1 MEWSNPAAIL
11 PVVLA
16 ALLLSC
22 GIEDARQRT
31 IANWKNGVIAALA
44 PIWWWSLGLAWWP
57 DIALQIGIALFVFC
71 FFVGAFAIGQMGG
84 GDVKLIGALALWFPW
99 GTLMWLLVVM
109 SLVGGAVTLI
119 IAGERWWR
127 SARGPVEVPYGVA
140 IAIAGLIAVRE
151 PLLNQFA

>member
-1 MEWSNPAAIL
+1 MDWINPAAFL

-16 ALLLSC
+16 VLLLSC
-22 GIEDARQRT
+22 GIEDARHRT

-44 PIWWWSLGLAWWP
+44 PFWWWSLGLAWWP
-57 DIALQIGIALFVFC
+57 DIALQVSIAFIVFA
-71 FFVGAFAIGQMGG
+71 FFVGAFALGQMGG

-99 GTLMWLLVVM
+99 GTLLSLLVVM
-109 SLVGGAVTLI
+109 SLVGGLVTLV
-119 IAGERWWR
+119 IAAERWWR
-127 SARGPVEVPYGVA
+127 SAKGPVEVPYGVA